1 MSWLIVRIVV
11 DVIPILDVHEDVR
24 FIWIHRVLVIFKECI
39 LLGPLDWLCLR
50 LLLISRRLLLLFLL
64 SSRLLVGGLL
74 GGSGLLKV
82 YNLFDKMRLVER
94 LVVNGGPVKAVE
106 VIVVRAGLQVSSGL
120 GQRSMQMRGLVPVG
134 QVPVIIVVIN
144 RRLIMMLR
152 GEMMTVELMFSLR
165 KSTLM
170 VMSVPSVDIVCMI
183 RLQICV
189 TGRMLIMRIIWKHD
203 NIPMT
208 VMIVII
214 VR

>member
-1 MSWLIVRIVV
+1 MSWFIVRIVV

-64 SSRLLVGGLL
+64 SSRLL
-74 GGSGLLKV
+74 GGSGLLEV

-120 GQRSMQMRGLVPVG
+120 GQRSMQMRSLVPVG

-170 VMSVPSVDIVCMI
+170 VMSVPSVDIVCVI

-189 TGRMLIMRIIWKHD
+189 AGRMLIMRVIWKHD
-203 NIPMT
+203 NFPMT